1 MGALILPLAGVI
13 YVDTAPVIYSIEQY
27 PEYFA
32 LLDPL
37 WEASESGRIQ
47 VVSSELI
54 LLETLAGALKRNDPQ
69 LLADYERVLTMGEM
83 KLRPISTALLRDAAS
98 LRATVNLKTPDAIHA
113 ATALASGCAPLIT
126 NDKDLKRVS
135 ALNVIVLREL
145 AGN

>member
-1 MGALILPLAGVI
+1 MGALILPPAGVI
-13 YVDTAPVIYSIEQY
+13 YVDTAPVIYSIEQH
-27 PEYFA
+27 PEDFA

-37 WEASESGRIQ
+37 WEASESGHIQ

-69 LLADYERVLTMGEM
+69 LLADYERVLTKGEM
-83 KLRPISTALLRDAAS
+83 RLIPISAALLRDAAG

-113 ATALASGCAPLIT
+113 ATALASGCAQLIT

-145 AGN
+145 VGN